1 MELEKDDVGVTM
13 VTSWNNPEQQK
24 VDGPQEVI
32 SVQRS

>member
-13 VTSWNNPEQQK
+13 VLSNNTEQQE

-32 SVQRS
+32 SAQSS